1 MNELSAFQR
10 DILYI
15 IEGKEGPHGLAIKS
29 ALEEYYQTDVNHG
42 RLYPNLDQLVE
53 KGLVSKEE
61 YDKRTN
67 MYNLTEQGKELIASR
82 RKWEDQQVTLA
93 ASAES

>member
-15 IEGKEGPHGLAIKS
+15 IEGKEDPYGLAIKS

-53 KGLVSKEE
+53 KGLVLKEE

-82 RKWEDQQVTLA
+82 RKWEAQRISSA